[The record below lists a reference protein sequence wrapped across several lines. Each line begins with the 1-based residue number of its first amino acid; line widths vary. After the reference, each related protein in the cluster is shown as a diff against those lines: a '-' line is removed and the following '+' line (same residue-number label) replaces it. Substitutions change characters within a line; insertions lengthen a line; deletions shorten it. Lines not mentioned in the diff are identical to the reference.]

1 MSKNR
6 FVRQGLAQ
14 SPQKLIN
21 QFPLFKY
28 SWADIHGKMR
38 ISRTIFQCIRKSLIS
53 CLLRASLKFT
63 ALSWNEKIPAEYKE
77 KRILLMSKNRPVEEG
92 FAQGPQK
99 PTNIHGLISLAK

>member
-6 FVRQGLAQ
+6 LVRQGLAQ

-38 ISRTIFQCIRKSLIS
+38 ISRTIL
-53 CLLRASLKFT
+53 
-63 ALSWNEKIPAEYKE
+63 
-77 KRILLMSKNRPVEEG
+77 
-92 FAQGPQK
+92 
-99 PTNIHGLISLAK
+99 